1 MAEATAADRAQRGQC
16 RPRFTR
22 SQNLLGNQL
31 MSLMSLMMLI
41 ISLARPS
48 LHFLNA
54 NLASLLADSFRSL
67 SKR

>member
-41 ISLARPS
+41 ISLGQV
-48 LHFLNA
+48 
-54 NLASLLADSFRSL
+54 
-67 SKR
+67 